1 MTNGPGKSDRPTVP
15 EKLSTGS
22 QIGALCGSSKNG

>member
-15 EKLSTGS
+15 EKSPDIVIQMNYQLV
-22 QIGALCGSSKNG
+22 LL